1 MSTPMHSLGYPSRSS
16 SGWGNLIRNIGRGGL
31 KPARKGNPMQDF
43 SSLLIGGVP
52 LIAVIF
58 GLVEFLKVFGL
69 KDRILTIC
77 SLLLGLALGIAYNL
91 TLGLPVDY
99 AGWMAVIFF
108 GLAIGLTTSGIYD
121 FLNVRFPKLKS

>member
-1 MSTPMHSLGYPSRSS
+1 
-16 SGWGNLIRNIGRGGL
+16 
-31 KPARKGNPMQDF
+31 MQDF
-43 SSLLIGGVP
+43 SSLLIGGIP

-58 GLVEFLKVFGL
+58 GLIEFMKIFGL
-69 KDRILTIC
+69 KAHWLTIA
-77 SLLLGLALGIAYNL
+77 SLLLGLVFGVLYKL

-121 FLNVRFPKLKS
+121 FLNVRFPKLKG

>member
-1 MSTPMHSLGYPSRSS
+1 
-16 SGWGNLIRNIGRGGL
+16 
-31 KPARKGNPMQDF
+31 MQDF
-43 SSLLIGGVP
+43 PVGSLLIGGVP

-58 GLVEFLKVFGL
+58 GLVEFLKIFGL

-77 SLLLGLALGIAYNL
+77 SLLLGLALGVAYKL